1 VTESPCP
8 VVKVMMSESPRCQRC
23 FSRMVLARAEPAK
36 GGLEKRIFE
45 CPKCHFTETKVIG
58 DPLKSGDVI
67 RLTETLRPPS

>member
-1 VTESPCP
+1 
-8 VVKVMMSESPRCQRC
+8 
-23 FSRMVLARAEPAK
+23 MVLARAEPAK